1 MRSSRVLKCVTWL
14 VLTVGCSSSSGEGTV
29 QDGGAEEASRKSD
42 SGGSEAGAKEAGGD
56 SGAHEAGAEGGKGD
70 AAACDGSVLPEFVTK
85 NLTLTQAC
93 SPYHAP
99 LAVLVGDAT
108 NHPVLTIDPGVT
120 VTFASEAY
128 LSIGMAQV
136 AAAPGGLK
144 AAGTAASPIL
154 LTSDKAT
161 PSAGAWGGV
170 YFNPTA
176 DANSTLSH
184 AVVKYA
190 GQQFTPLLNTPI
202 DLGSVYVDAG
212 SMSPLSNSTPLH
224 ILLSNLTVS
233 HNGGSGIVFFGP
245 YAGFAAGSGTL
256 TIPDWA
262 SGGYPI
268 VIDPN
273 SADTLP
279 TPLTTGTGKEGGI
292 GIVQE
297 EQNISGGGQD
307 ILIHDETWPAMPI
320 PYIVDSSTY
329 SNMSSAGDCGLF
341 IDGIASATI
350 TLTIA
355 PPNTIEF
362 PTPATG
368 GACGI
373 YVSGNQ
379 SGGRIVANGTA
390 SAGVVFTSAQAT
402 PAEGDWA
409 GITVSADPP
418 PTASFGA
425 TSFAYCT
432 FSYAGTPTASELY
445 FDGFPTCGSAIG
457 SGTDGPP
464 VDNCT
469 FANYAGCAINGL
481 DLTNEPAAYGTG
493 TTGTNGN
500 TFTPPTG
507 NAAGVCTQALC
518 VP

>member
-1 MRSSRVLKCVTWL
+1 VTWL
-14 VLTVGCSSSSGEGTV
+14 VLTVGCSSSSGEGTA
-29 QDGGAEEASRKSD
+29 QD
-42 SGGSEAGAKEAGGD
+42 SGAPKEAGDD
-56 SGAHEAGAEGGKGD
+56 SGKPEAGAEGGKGD

>member
-1 MRSSRVLKCVTWL
+1 MQNSRVLKCAPWL
-14 VLTVGCSSSSGEGTV
+14 LLIVGCSSSSG
-29 QDGGAEEASRKSD
+29 GGAAPEGGAPKEAGSD
-42 SGGSEAGAKEAGGD
+42 SGKSEAGADGGN
-56 SGAHEAGAEGGKGD
+56 GD
-70 AAACDGSVLPEFVTK
+70 AASCNGSVLPEFVTE
-85 NLTLTQAC
+85 NLTLTKAG

-99 LAVLVGDAT
+99 LPVLVGDTA
-108 NHPVLTIDPGVT
+108 NHPILTIDPGVT

-128 LSIGMAQV
+128 LSIGMAQT

-144 AAGTAASPIL
+144 AIGTAASPIL
-154 LTSDKAT
+154 LTSDEAS
-161 PSAGAWGGV
+161 PRAGAWGGV

-184 AVVKYA
+184 ATVKYA
-190 GQQFTPLLNTPI
+190 GQQFAPLLDTPI

-212 SMSPLSNSTPLH
+212 SASPLSNSTPLH
-224 ILLSNLTVS
+224 ILLSNLTVAN
-233 HNGGSGIVFFGP
+233 NGGSGVVFFGP
-245 YAGFAAGSGTL
+245 YAGFAAGSGAL
-256 TIPDWA
+256 VIPDWA

-279 TPLTTGTGKEGGI
+279 STLTTGTGKEGGI

-307 ILIHDETWPAMPI
+307 ILVHNETWPAMPI

-329 SNMSSAGDCGLF
+329 LNMSSSGDCGLF
-341 IDGIASATI
+341 IDGTTGATI

-362 PTPATG
+362 PTPEAG

-373 YVSGNQ
+373 YVSQNQ
-379 SGGRIVANGTA
+379 AGGRIVANGTA
-390 SAGVVFTSAQAT
+390 SAGIVFTSGQAT
-402 PAEGDWA
+402 PAQGDWA

-418 PTASFGA
+418 STASFGT

-432 FSYAGTPTASELY
+432 FSYAGTPTTSELY
-445 FDGFPTCGSAIG
+445 FNGFPTCGSGIG
-457 SGTDGPP
+457 SGTEGPP

-469 FANYAGCAINGL
+469 FANYSGCAINGL

-500 TFTPPTG
+500 TFMSGTM
-507 NAAGVCTQALC
+507 GVCAPVLC
-518 VP
+518 VF